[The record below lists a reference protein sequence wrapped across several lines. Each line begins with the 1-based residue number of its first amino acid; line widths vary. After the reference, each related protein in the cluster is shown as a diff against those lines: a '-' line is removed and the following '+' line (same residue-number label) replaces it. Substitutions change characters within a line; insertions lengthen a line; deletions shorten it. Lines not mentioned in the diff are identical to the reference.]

1 MIGIWWLE
9 LQQLRQY
16 HSSGLMHGSPDSCLH
31 TLQIEAA
38 GDYSIAKND
47 AQQSI

>member
-9 LQQLRQY
+9 LQQLRQCR
-16 HSSGLMHGSPDSCLH
+16 SSGLMHGSPDSGLH

-38 GDYSIAKND
+38 WSCAIA
-47 AQQSI
+47 